1 MCLRPPSS
9 GGLQDNSGS
18 SSKEQQLP
26 WKKDN
31 SSADGLNAEQQQ
43 LQQVDR
49 CGWSG
54 RSDDSHGVTTRD
66 YSRGPPP
73 RRAVRGVGVGVE
85 E

>member
-1 MCLRPPSS
+1 MVSRLTVA
-9 GGLQDNSGS
+9 QW
-18 SSKEQQLP
+18 SSKEQQQP
-26 WKKDN
+26 WKKDH

-49 CGWSG
+49 CGWSS

-73 RRAVRGVGVGVE
+73 RRAVRGGGGVE
-85 E
+85 VEE